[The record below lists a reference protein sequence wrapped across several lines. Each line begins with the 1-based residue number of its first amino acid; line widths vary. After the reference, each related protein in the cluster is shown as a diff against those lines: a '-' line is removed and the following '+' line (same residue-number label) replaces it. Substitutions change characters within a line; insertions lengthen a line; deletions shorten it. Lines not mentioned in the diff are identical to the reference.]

1 MGGDVA
7 RVRSFNRAVSERVG
21 ALQQEYLAR
30 ERSLG
35 ASRVLWEIGVDGTE
49 VRALRHRLGLDSG
62 YLSRLLRGLERER
75 LVVVEVDQADSRI
88 RVARLTET
96 GVAERALLDRRSDE
110 LAGSVLAPLGETQRR
125 RLVGA
130 MGVVERLLTAGL
142 VDVTIENPASAAAA
156 FCFRSYFAE
165 LDTRFETG
173 FDPTLSNPADVA
185 ELVEPQGVLLVAW
198 LRHEPVGCGALK
210 FGNGGHAEIK
220 RMWVTQSVR
229 GLGVG
234 RRLLSELERV
244 ATRRGV
250 AALRLE
256 TNRALGEAIGL
267 YRSAGYAE
275 REAFNDERYA
285 HHWFEKHL

>member
-1 MGGDVA
+1 MTAQGDEA
-7 RVRSFNRAVSERVG
+7 VREC
-21 ALQQEYLAR
+21 
-30 ERSLG
+30 
-35 ASRVLWEIGVDGTE
+35 
-49 VRALRHRLGLDSG
+49 
-62 YLSRLLRGLERER
+62 
-75 LVVVEVDQADSRI
+75 
-88 RVARLTET
+88 VARLARG
-96 GVAERALLDRRSDE
+96 GVVLVADDRDREDEGDLVCAAERMTEEMMAFFLRHGSGIVCTPMSDERADALGLPPMVHRRSDE
-110 LAGSVLAPLGETQRR
+110 LAESVLAPLGETQRS
-125 RLVGA
+125 RLVEA

-185 ELVEPQGVLLVAW
+185 ELVEPRGVLLVGW

-234 RRLLSELERV
+234 RRLLGELER
-244 ATRRGV
+244 AARRRGV

-275 REAFNDERYA
+275 MEAFNDERYA